1 MVPGALPPL
10 AKPSVVRTV
19 ESDEEDDGGDDKSGV
34 ERFLGG
40 AVDLSKDVVSAG
52 ADGAKWTGGQISQV
66 PGGFKEGV
74 EGLAEGGA
82 TVYRLSSINRRI
94 NPDSHKREQEKLRQ
108 AAQYAWDDP
117 VGFGKAAVN
126 YEDLADG
133 RYGEWLGGLGPDAL
147 AAAATAGIGVAVT
160 RGTRAVDTL
169 GDASEAAR
177 DAGRASDAAGAGRGS
192 GAADAG
198 PRSGSAPEGDRPS
211 WRQSETDTY
220 DEYRGRGYEEQRS
233 FKDGE
238 EVPYGTKGSSR
249 PELYKEGSSIE
260 VKNYD
265 VETSRGRS
273 NLVRNIG
280 SQTALRGV
288 NLPKGTTQRV
298 LIDVRGQNASPEML
312 DALAERVAK
321 RSGGHVTPENV
332 VFRR

>member
-147 AAAATAGIGVAVT
+147 AAAATAGTGVAVT

-169 GDASEAAR
+169 ADASDAAR
-177 DAGRASDAAGAGRGS
+177 DADRASDAAGAGGGS
-192 GAADAG
+192 GAADAARELDRTRG
-198 PRSGSAPEGDRPS
+198 STRAPAKSPEELPPLRADERWDPSQGTPVLGREPDTKVAGDWPGHTILALDDWNPRKNGEWIQSIVDQRGEVYIGSPTKGNLWNPKRGESTVFARELKQLEDAGYRRVGDRM
-211 WRQSETDTY
+211 
-220 DEYRGRGYEEQRS
+220 
-233 FKDGE
+233 
-238 EVPYGTKGSSR
+238 VP
-249 PELYKEGSSIE
+249 
-260 VKNYD
+260 
-265 VETSRGRS
+265 
-273 NLVRNIG
+273 
-280 SQTALRGV
+280 
-288 NLPKGTTQRV
+288 PKR
-298 LIDVRGQNASPEML
+298 
-312 DALAERVAK
+312 
-321 RSGGHVTPENV
+321 
-332 VFRR
+332 